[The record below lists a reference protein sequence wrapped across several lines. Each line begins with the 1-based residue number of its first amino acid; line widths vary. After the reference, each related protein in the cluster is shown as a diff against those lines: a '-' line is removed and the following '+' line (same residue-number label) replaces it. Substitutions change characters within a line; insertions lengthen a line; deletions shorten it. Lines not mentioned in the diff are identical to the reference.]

1 MEDRARARVS
11 TPFTWMA
18 ASKPQSTLAVVG
30 RLSLEQM
37 NKGETSQSNGEK
49 QRARRKSSR
58 LLTPQLRAAAC
69 VRSVLEDQAKLLIEC
84 ENGSAYKC
92 PDHSVSL
99 VIKIGQNRTRKLRM
113 SL

>member
-37 NKGETSQSNGEK
+37 NKGDTVGATEK
-49 QRARRKSSR
+49 NSEREEKFKTVDATTARRC
-58 LLTPQLRAAAC
+58 L
-69 VRSVLEDQAKLLIEC
+69 RSVGFRGSSQALIEC

-92 PDHSVSL
+92 SDHSVSL
-99 VIKIGQNRTRKLRM
+99 VIKLDKIEPA
-113 SL
+113 SFE